1 MTDLQVLL
9 VFVLCI
15 AVLSGYVWLCDRVR
29 G

>member
-9 VFVLCI
+9 VFVLSF
-15 AVLSGYVWLCDRVR
+15 AALGGYVWLCDRVR